1 MSIDEATTFL
11 TTHGRVLDRRR
22 LAALLGT
29 AEPAKV
35 LAALD
40 AYRNP
45 DGGYGWGLEPDLR
58 SATSQP
64 VAAMHAL
71 EVFAEVGAPAPA
83 ALLSWLDAHTNPDG
97 GLPIALPVE
106 DPAGCAPFWASAAP
120 DSTLLMTSQV
130 AANALRTGVPPDHP
144 WLARMIAY
152 CLDTIRGL
160 TEPHAYELM
169 FSVMLL
175 DALGDTDGLARLRKH
190 IPADGLVPVAGGT
203 ADEALR
209 PLDLAPLPDRPA
221 RALFTAEVIAAD
233 LKRLAGGQQ
242 ADGGW
247 KVDFTNYSPAAEL
260 DWRGYV
266 TVGAVAVLRAN
277 GYSTD

>member
-1 MSIDEATTFL
+1 MDIDEATKFL

-22 LAALLGT
+22 LARLLGT
-29 AEPAKV
+29 AESAEV

-71 EVFAEVGAPAPA
+71 EVFAEVGAPAPE
-83 ALLSWLDAHTNPDG
+83 ALLGWIEAHTNPDG
-97 GLPIALPVE
+97 GLPLALPVE
-106 DPAGCAPFWASAAP
+106 DPAGCAPFWASAGA

-130 AANALRTGVPPDHP
+130 AANALRTGVPQDHP
-144 WLARMIAY
+144 WLAGAIDY
-152 CLDTIRGL
+152 CLETIRAI
-160 TEPHAYELM
+160 TDPHAYELM
-169 FSVMLL
+169 FSVAFL
-175 DALGDTDGLARLRKH
+175 DALGDADELARLRRH

-203 ADEALR
+203 PDEVKR
-209 PLDLAPLPDRPA
+209 PLDFAPLPDRPT
-221 RALFTAEVIAAD
+221 RALFDAETIAAD
-233 LKRLAGGQQ
+233 LKRVAGGQQ

-247 KVDFTNYSPAAEL
+247 AVDFTNYSPAAEL

-266 TVGAVAVLRAN
+266 TVGTVALLRAN
-277 GYSTD
+277 GHPS